1 MPTNLSFGTHA
12 KCFWVV
18 IDVWTLPPYRY
29 CVERRRRRH
38 FNTTNVYIFGPS
50 SQLNSNMNLSYLLLL
65 FIIILGDPASLVTAN
80 KCFADRDE
88 LKTAIDG
95 YMINVEGCRSSKNEC
110 AVGQIYGWPMNNWCV
125 GNVTDMGRLF
135 FNMQEFNEDI
145 SDWDVSGVTYTRQMF
160 KHCRDFNSDIS
171 KWNVSKVERMDSM
184 FENCRDFNSD
194 ISKWE

>member
-1 MPTNLSFGTHA
+1 M
-12 KCFWVV
+12 FWVV
-18 IDVWTLPPYRY
+18 IDVWTLPPFRY
-29 CVERRRRRH
+29 CVEISIPNPGSEGEAAIAFQH
-38 FNTTNVYIFGPS
+38 NKSIYIRAAS
-50 SQLNSNMNLSYLLLL
+50 SQLNSNMNLPYLLLL
-65 FIIILGDPASLVTAN
+65 FILLLGDPASLVTAK

-95 YMINVEGCRSSKNEC
+95 YMINIEGCRGSKNEC
-110 AVGQIYGWPMNNWCV
+110 AVGRIYGWPMNNWCV

-145 SDWDVSGVTYTRQMF
+145 SSWDVSGVTYTRQMF

>member
-95 YMINVEGCRSSKNEC
+95 YMINIEGCRGSKNEC
-110 AVGQIYGWPMNNWCV
+110 AVGQIYGWPMNNWCT

-145 SDWDVSGVTYTRQMF
+145 SFSWRRRSSIFNFSSIRLITRSTWARRGSKPNGSYDW
-160 KHCRDFNSDIS
+160 
-171 KWNVSKVERMDSM
+171 
-184 FENCRDFNSD
+184 EN
-194 ISKWE
+194 IE